1 MNEGGKTTE
10 EQDQR
15 SDFDETDGN
24 ARGAEIPGPVK
35 DEGFGLLTVIRLP
48 GGGKLGLNQPKHP
61 SPLAR

>member
-1 MNEGGKTTE
+1 MIGDDVNATVAEL
-10 EQDQR
+10 
-15 SDFDETDGN
+15 N